1 VTNLK
6 SSLKALTNCRLENKE
21 NITPK
26 VPPRTTKHTVEVE
39 IYRGMLDPGDHT
51 FSVILSLGQ
60 SRTEKSA
67 EITLEA
73 HTIGAKLKYFSD
85 PLIYAIDI
93 SGDYECRVSFKH
105 SAPLPVLV
113 KLVIQKSILNAHK
126 VAIKDASLST
136 KKTSPSR
143 ELLEVSAVYEKQYLT
158 PFNLPIEYENPQIT
172 LFEKSLLKGTYN
184 FYVLG
189 SGVGHIALS
198 TGDNVIL
205 EERHS
210 EHKLTLKVTSKKSV
224 AVSLCGR
231 GFIERV
237 RIYKEKGK
245 TADKRIGCIIPCF
258 NAENTLRRAVLSLLN
273 QTKPPHTIF
282 LVDDCST
289 DKTLETALNIR
300 DTLSSA
306 VTYIEV
312 LSNHTNIGPYA
323 SKNRVLQKYKGL
335 YEYWTMLDA
344 DDFVLSEKIEVQL
357 EDLSSNDNILCSYTF
372 GNRIRKNGEI
382 LSNRGLDARRIYA
395 GVLFKDALLDE
406 IGYYEPVRFG
416 ADDEFFNRQKNMLG
430 SKTIAVNKSSLY
442 KAEVLPDSLTNKV
455 KMSLDN
461 TKETMSPLR
470 ASYASLFTHRKEF
483 QQPFSCQRNTPS
495 NIKALPPIHVHMATY
510 PKRFE
515 EALKTAK
522 SIMEVCE
529 SLNAHLHICLNETP
543 QSVPESFREAFKD
556 KDNVHLYTP
565 VRDLK
570 DNGKFLNVFEG
581 VNFWTD
587 DDLVYPLNYFEHMLS
602 KLLDY
607 PKETPLCLHGYNG
620 SETTGFKNRDLT
632 HFNQILTEDKENT
645 IAGTGTTCMWL
656 TEGSQ
661 IKKDLERIPEATQ
674 TGMVDLV
681 FGFIL
686 SAKGVKAVNVARE
699 RPLIFDQNLEGEN
712 LFTTNKARE
721 YLLNKILS
729 AVNLNHDVKMFS
741 KFSDQKK

>member
-1 VTNLK
+1 MIDLK
-6 SSLKALTNCRLENKE
+6 ASLNALTNCILDSKN
-21 NITPK
+21 NVVLTA
-26 VPPRTTKHTVEVE
+26 PPETTKHTVEVE
-39 IYRGMLDPGDHT
+39 VYRGLLDMGEHT
-51 FSVILSLGQ
+51 FNVALNL
-60 SRTEKSA
+60 EKTRSKKNA
-67 EITLEA
+67 EIRLEA
-73 HTIGAKLKYFSD
+73 HTLGANLKHFSD
-85 PLIYAIDI
+85 PLVYSNST
-93 SGDYECRVSFKH
+93 SGDYGCQVSFKH
-105 SAPLPVLV
+105 VAPLPVLV
-113 KLVIQKSILNAHK
+113 KLVMQKTILNAHK
-126 VAIKDASLST
+126 VKIKDVSIKT
-136 KKTSPSR
+136 EKTSPSR
-143 ELLEVSAVYEKQYLT
+143 KLLKVNKVYEKQYRT
-158 PFNLPIEYENPQIT
+158 PFNLPTECEKPQVK
-172 LFEKSLLKGTYN
+172 LFEKSLLKGTYS

-198 TGDNVIL
+198 TGEDITL
-205 EERHS
+205 EERHC
-210 EHKLTLKVTSKKSV
+210 EHKLTLKITAKKTVS
-224 AVSLCGR
+224 VSLCGR

-237 RIYKEKGK
+237 RICKEGGE
-245 TADKRIGCIIPCF
+245 ASDKRIGCIIPCF

-273 QTKPPHTIF
+273 QTKPPHAIF
-282 LVDDCST
+282 LVDDNST

-357 EDLSSNDNILCSYTF
+357 EDLNSNDSIMCSYTF

-416 ADDEFFNRQKNMLG
+416 ADDEFFNRQKNMSG

-455 KMSLDN
+455 KMSLDDA
-461 TKETMSPLR
+461 KETMSPLR

-495 NIKALPPIHVHMATY
+495 NIRALPPIHIHMATY

-556 KDNVHLYTP
+556 NDNTHLYTP

-581 VNFWTD
+581 INFWTD
-587 DDLVYPLNYFEHMLS
+587 DDLTYPLGYFEHMLS

-620 SETTGFKNRDLT
+620 SETTGFKNRELT

-699 RPLIFDQNLEGEN
+699 HPLIFDQNLEGEN
-712 LFTTNKARE
+712 LFTTNKTRE
-721 YLLNKILS
+721 DLLNKILS
-729 AVNLNHDVKMFS
+729 AINLNHEVKMFS